1 MSVLMRSVSGIRGVV
16 GEGLT
21 PDVLLRH
28 VKAFLEITGARK
40 VVIGRDSRPTGPQ
53 VVEFVSGVCRLAG
66 VDVVDA
72 GLATTP
78 TVELL
83 VEHTGAGGGII
94 VTASHNPVEWN
105 ALKFL
110 DGRGLFLGPDAANR
124 LFALADANQ
133 FSWPRYTDVGGCTVL
148 DVSDV
153 IHIDGVLGLPF
164 VDVNAIRAAHFKVAL
179 DAVNG
184 AGSFAVPALLE
195 ALGCEVVRVHCTPD
209 GTFPHG
215 AEPLPE
221 NLVDLGN
228 AVRSHKCVV
237 GFALD
242 PDADRCAIV
251 DAVGTAIGEEYTL
264 PIAVETVL
272 EREAK
277 PVCINLSS
285 SRMTED
291 VAARFGVACSRAKVG
306 EINVSLAMMDQGCVI
321 GGEGNGG
328 VILPAL
334 HYGRDSLVAVA
345 LVLDWMARHNASIE
359 DWVASH
365 PRYAMPKKKF
375 SLGSLPVAEALARVD
390 LLFSDWTRDDR
401 DGLWFGKENS
411 WVHVRASNT
420 EPVVRV
426 IAEAPTTEEAERL
439 CALVE
444 EKIRS

>member
-1 MSVLMRSVSGIRGVV
+1 VSVLMRSVSGIRGVV

-28 VKAFLEITGARK
+28 VRAFLEVTGARK

-53 VVEFVSGVCRLAG
+53 VSDFVASVCRLAG
-66 VDVVDA
+66 AEVLDA

-110 DGRGLFLGPDAANR
+110 DAKGLFLGPDAAAR
-124 LFALADANQ
+124 LFALADTNL
-133 FSWPRYTDVGGCTVL
+133 FSWPRYTDVAGC
-148 DVSDV
+148 SDLTSSDD
-153 IHIDGVLGLPF
+153 IHVQATLGLPF
-164 VDVNAIRAAHFKVAL
+164 VDVGAIRAQGFKVAV

-184 AGSFAVPALLE
+184 AGSAVVPALLE
-195 ALGCEVVRVHCTPD
+195 ALGCEVVRVHCAPD
-209 GTFPHG
+209 GSFPRG

-221 NLVDLGN
+221 NLVDLGE
-228 AVRSHKCVV
+228 AVRRNGCAL

-251 DAVGTAIGEEYTL
+251 DAEGRAIGEEYTL
-264 PIAVETVL
+264 PIAMETVL

-285 SRMTED
+285 SRMSED
-291 VAARFGVACSRAKVG
+291 VAARFGVPCSRAKVG
-306 EINVSLAMMDQGCVI
+306 EINVSLAMMEQGCVI

-328 VILPAL
+328 VLLPAL

-345 LVLDWMARHNASIE
+345 LVLDWMARHNSGIA

-365 PRYAMPKKKF
+365 PAYVMPKKKF
-375 SLGSLPVAEALARVD
+375 NLGTVPVTEVLARVD
-390 LLFSDWTRDDR
+390 SLFPGWKRDDR
-401 DGLWFGKENS
+401 DGLWFGKDRS

-426 IAEAPTTEEAERL
+426 IAEAPSAEEAENL

-444 EKIRS
+444 SQIR

>member
-53 VVEFVSGVCRLAG
+53 VVEFVTAVCRLAG
-66 VDVVDA
+66 AEVVDV

-83 VEHTGAGGGII
+83 VEHTSAGGGII

-110 DGRGLFLGPDAANR
+110 DAKGLFLGPEAAAR

-133 FSWPRYTDVGGCTVL
+133 FSWPGYVGVAGRVEL
-148 DVSDV
+148 GSSDN
-153 IHIDGVLGLPF
+153 IHIAGTLALPF
-164 VDVNAIRAAHFKVAL
+164 VDVAAIQAAKFKVAV

-184 AGSFAVPALLE
+184 AGSAVVPALLE
-195 ALGCEVVRVHCTPD
+195 ALGCEVVRVHCSPD
-209 GTFPHG
+209 GTFPRG

-228 AVRSHKCVV
+228 AVREHGCAV

-251 DAVGTAIGEEYTL
+251 DAAGVAIGEEYTL

-285 SRMTED
+285 SRMSED
-291 VAARFGVACSRAKVG
+291 VAARFGVTCSRAKVG
-306 EINVSLAMMDQGCVI
+306 EINVSLAMMAEGCVI

-334 HYGRDSLVAVA
+334 HYGRDALVAVA
-345 LVLDWMARHNASIE
+345 LVLDWMARHRAGIA
-359 DWVASH
+359 DWVCSH
-365 PRYAMPKKKF
+365 PSYAMPKKKF
-375 SLGSLPVAEALARVD
+375 ALGHTPVAEALGKVET
-390 LLFSDWTRDDR
+390 LFPGWKRDDR
-401 DGLWFGKENS
+401 DGLWFGHERS

-426 IAEAPTTEEAERL
+426 IAEAPTAEEAERL

-444 EKIRS
+444 AQIC

>member
-1 MSVLMRSVSGIRGVV
+1 MSVLMRSVSGIRGVI

-28 VKAFLEITGARK
+28 VKAFLELTGARK
-40 VVIGRDSRPTGPQ
+40 VVIGRDSRPTGTQ
-53 VVEFVSGVCRLAG
+53 VVDFVAGVCQLAG
-66 VDVVDA
+66 VEVVDA

-83 VEHTGAGGGII
+83 VEHTQAGGGII

-110 DGRGLFLGPDAANR
+110 DAKGLFLGPDQAAK
-124 LFALADANQ
+124 LFALADANAFQ
-133 FSWPRYTDVGGCTVL
+133 WPTYAQVAGRSALGA
-148 DVSDV
+148 SDT
-153 IHIDGVLGLPF
+153 IHIDGTLALPF
-164 VDVNAIRAAHFKVAL
+164 VDVDAIRAAHFKVAV

-184 AGSFAVPALLE
+184 AGSSVVPALLE
-195 ALGCEVVRVHCTPD
+195 ALGCEVVRVHCSPD
-209 GTFPHG
+209 GTFPRG

-221 NLVDLGN
+221 NLVDLSQ
-228 AVRSHKCVV
+228 AVRAQNCHV

-251 DAVGTAIGEEYTL
+251 DAQGRAIGEEYTL

-272 EREAK
+272 ERDK
-277 PVCINLSS
+277 RPVCINLSS
-285 SRMTED
+285 SRMSED
-291 VAARFGVACSRAKVG
+291 VAAQFGVPCSRAKVG
-306 EINVSLAMMDQGCVI
+306 EINVSLAMMAENCVI

-345 LVLDWMARHNASIE
+345 LVLDWMARHNAGIA

-365 PRYAMPKKKF
+365 PAYAMPKKKF
-375 SLGSLPVAEALARVD
+375 ALGTTPVGVVLEKVAAE
-390 LLFSDWTRDDR
+390 FPDWTCDNR
-401 DGLWFGKENS
+401 DGLWFGKERS

-420 EPVVRV
+420 EPVIRV
-426 IAEAPTTEEAERL
+426 IAEAPSVAEAEAL
-439 CALVE
+439 CARVE
-444 EKIRS
+444 KLIR

>member
-1 MSVLMRSVSGIRGVV
+1 MSVLMRSVSGIRGII

-40 VVIGRDSRPTGPQ
+40 VVIGRDSRPTGTQ
-53 VVEFVSGVCRLAG
+53 VVEFVSGLCRLSG

-72 GLATTP
+72 GLSTTP

-83 VEHTGAGGGII
+83 VERTGAGGGII

-110 DGRGLFLGPDAANR
+110 DGKGLFLGPDAAAR
-124 LFALADANQ
+124 LFALADAQ
-133 FSWPRYTDVGGCTVL
+133 EFSWPRYTQMGSYEAL
-148 DVSDV
+148 PSSDQ
-153 IHIDGVLGLPF
+153 IHIDGTLALPF
-164 VDVNAIRAAHFKVAL
+164 VDVAAIQAARFKVAV

-195 ALGCEVVRVHCTPD
+195 ALGCEVVRVHCSPD
-209 GTFPHG
+209 GTFPRG

-221 NLVDLGN
+221 NLLDLGE
-228 AVRSHKCVV
+228 AVRLHGCAL

-251 DAVGTAIGEEYTL
+251 DAKGRAIGEEYTL

-272 EREAK
+272 EHTAR

-285 SRMTED
+285 SRMSED
-291 VAARFGVACSRAKVG
+291 VAARFGVPCSRAKVG
-306 EINVSLAMMDQGCVI
+306 EINVSLAMMDEGCVI

-345 LVLDWMARHNASIE
+345 LVLDWMARHKQGIE

-365 PRYAMPKKKF
+365 EAYAMPKKKF
-375 SLGSLPVAEALARVD
+375 ALGSLPVAEALRRVD
-390 LLFSDWTRDDR
+390 GLFAGWTRDDR
-401 DGLWFGKENS
+401 DGLWFGKEKQ

-426 IAEAPTTEEAERL
+426 IAEAPEAGAAEAL
-439 CALVE
+439 CAMVE
-444 EKIRS
+444 KQLH